1 MVIAVQRLSWISPLS
16 SMGWLA
22 LVVSCAIAWI
32 ALRVFW
38 GKSLTS
44 ARLGL
49 RFLRGASVVL
59 ALLIL
64 LGPTIVD
71 ERAGVE
77 SRPNLFYLFDGSQS
91 MQLGGELT
99 RWQECLRFLEQAHRE
114 AGAQHAHHFKAFR
127 FGHQLR
133 PLGDENAISQISN
146 FTTKSSDAMSFDG
159 VDPPDATDSRLA
171 DALRQ
176 LSPQIDPRNNAGV
189 ILFSDGRV
197 RATESVE
204 RLAEHYGKNGI
215 PIHVVPVGEL
225 QGTGDVAI
233 VSMVVE
239 PRVRKYTENQLTLF
253 LRSFGF
259 TGERTVVKVINR
271 SKITEGGQEVLAE
284 LPITLGAGA
293 QSVSLS
299 FRVEDRPQD
308 LLVVVEPLK
317 GELTARNNQVET
329 RVEIDRT
336 KLRVLYIE
344 GETAVAQSFLSSIL
358 SFGSS
363 SGTVQSSRA
372 SNIRDALQADED
384 IECTVLISRGIGQ
397 FERVAVNDATLSI
410 TGFPKTRAELFAF
423 DCVVLSNLSPEALA
437 EEHAQQ
443 LALWVEGRGGG
454 LIVTGTQALEAKG
467 WEDNPLAPLMP
478 IDVSKLL
485 TAFPQAT
492 PVKVNS
498 PNHPIWRLRLEQP
511 LNQQLLAQLP
521 PLTLGVSG
529 IEAKPTANVLATV
542 SDSQSWPVLVA
553 HRAGRGRVVVST
565 ADLGGSAL
573 TSLSERWGPQ
583 PERVAAKLWR
593 NMVYWA
599 TEGSSVGRRRL
610 VANSDKRFYRPGD
623 KLAIDAVAYDESAR
637 KSQKYKIWAM
647 FEPMSLEDTSLYS
660 PVLWPENVIRESG
673 EVGPRVA
680 WGEEI
685 PIPVDVASENYVL
698 NLTLSEAT
706 GAGDTGMR
714 IELTAYEGESSTS
727 GDHGTQVDS
736 SSLTTQVLSDPFEQ
750 QNPLPNRELLVRLS
764 SLSGGRVLDQPG
776 DLASLLKGRS
786 TSIGAPRQD
795 LAPAWSKWWLWLL
808 LLGLLTGEWIWRRT
822 TGLA

>member
-1 MVIAVQRLSWISPLS
+1 MMLIGVHRLSWISPLS
-16 SMGWLA
+16 SSG
-22 LVVSCAIAWI
+22 WI
-32 ALRVFW
+32 ALAVCCVLTWLLLQLFW
-38 GKSLTS
+38 GKALT
-44 ARLGL
+44 RVRPGL
-49 RFLRGASVVL
+49 RLLRAAAVAV
-59 ALLIL
+59 ALLIIM
-64 LGPTIVD
+64 GPTIVD
-71 ERAGVE
+71 EKAGVE
-77 SRPNLFYLFDGSQS
+77 SRPMLFYLFDSSQS
-91 MQLGGELT
+91 MQLGGETT
-99 RWQECLRFLEQAHRE
+99 RWQECIRFLEQSHRL
-114 AGAQHAHHFKAFR
+114 AGPEHAHHFNAFR

-133 PLGDENAISQISN
+133 PLGNETTLSQISDTQTMN
-146 FTTKSSDAMSFDG
+146 FDG
-159 VDPPDATDSRLA
+159 VAPPDATDSRLA

-176 LSPQIDPRNNAGV
+176 LSPQIDPKNNAGLV
-189 ILFSDGRV
+189 VFSDGRV

-204 RLAEHYGKNGI
+204 RLAEHFGKSGI

-239 PRVRKYTENQLTLF
+239 PRLRKYTENQLTLF

-271 SKITEGGQEVLAE
+271 SKIADGAEEVLAE

-293 QSVSLS
+293 QSVTLS

-308 LLVVVEPLK
+308 LSVVVEPLK
-317 GELTARNNQVET
+317 GELTARNNRVET

-344 GETAVAQSFLSSIL
+344 GEVAATQSFLSNIL
-358 SFGSS
+358 NFGGGSNNT
-363 SGTVQSSRA
+363 GQNSRA
-372 SNIRDALQADED
+372 MNIREALQADED
-384 IECTVLISRGIGQ
+384 IECTVLINRGLGQ
-397 FERVAVNDATLSI
+397 FERVAVNDATISLS
-410 TGFPKTRAELFAF
+410 GFPKTRAELFAF
-423 DCVVLSNLSPEALA
+423 DCVVLSNVGPDNL
-437 EEHAQQ
+437 EEQQAQQ

-454 LIVTGTQALEAKG
+454 LIVTGTQSLEARA

-478 IDVSKLL
+478 IEVDKLL

-492 PVKVNS
+492 PVKVSNS
-498 PNHPIWRLRLEQP
+498 SHPIWRLRLEQS
-511 LNQQLLAQLP
+511 LNQQLLTQLP

-529 IEAKPTANVLATV
+529 IKAKPTAEVLATV
-542 SDSQSWPVLVA
+542 ADAQAWPVLVA

-565 ADLGGSAL
+565 ADLGGTAL
-573 TSLSERWGPQ
+573 MKLSEQWGPQ
-583 PERVAAKLWR
+583 PERVASKLWR

-623 KLAIDAVAYDESAR
+623 KLSIDAVAYDESAR
-637 KSQKYKIWAM
+637 KSQKYKLWAM
-647 FEPMSLEDTSLYS
+647 LEPMSLEESSLYS
-660 PVLWPENVIRESG
+660 PVLWPENVVRESG

-685 PIPVDVASENYVL
+685 PLPLDATNENYLL

-706 GAGDTGMR
+706 GAGDSGMR
-714 IELTAYEGESSTS
+714 IEMTAYEGEQSSA

-736 SSLTTQVLSDPFEQ
+736 SSLTIQVLSDPFEQ
-750 QNPLPNRELLVRLS
+750 QNPLPNRELLTRLS
-764 SLSGGRVLDQPG
+764 SLSGGRVLEKPA
-776 DLASLLKGRS
+776 DLANLLESRS
-786 TSIGAPRQD
+786 ITRAAPRQD
-795 LAPAWSKWWLWLL
+795 ISPAWSKWWLWLV

-822 TGLA
+822 TGMA